1 MVYYLEMN
9 KLITG
14 SKGKLDKIGT
24 LGVWVAALSCP
35 ACFPA
40 LISLGSVMGLGFLS
54 VFEGIAITYLLP
66 FFTLVVLIA
75 NLYSWFN
82 HKNNLRGLL
91 NMLSPIIILLV
102 LYAFWEFTVSRQFFY
117 VALFL
122 MPLVAIIDVIKPI
135 SKRS

>member
-1 MVYYLEMN
+1 MEFLM
-9 KLITG
+9 KIAG

-24 LGVWVAALSCP
+24 IGVWVAALSCP

-66 FFTLVVLIA
+66 FSSVVVLIA

-91 NMLSPIIILLV
+91 NISSPIIILLV
-102 LYAFWEFTVSRQFFY
+102 LYAFWEYSFSRQVFY
-117 VALFL
+117 GALFL

-135 SKRS
+135 AKRC

>member
-1 MVYYLEMN
+1 M
-9 KLITG
+9 KIAG
-14 SKGKLDKIGT
+14 SKSKLDKIGT

-54 VFEGIAITYLLP
+54 VFESIAITYLLP
-66 FFTLVVLIA
+66 FFSLVVLMA

-91 NMLSPIIILLV
+91 NISSPIVILFV
-102 LYAFWEFTVSRQFFY
+102 LYAFWEFSLSRQFFY

-122 MPLVAIIDVIKPI
+122 MPLVAIIDVVKPI
-135 SKRS
+135 PKRS